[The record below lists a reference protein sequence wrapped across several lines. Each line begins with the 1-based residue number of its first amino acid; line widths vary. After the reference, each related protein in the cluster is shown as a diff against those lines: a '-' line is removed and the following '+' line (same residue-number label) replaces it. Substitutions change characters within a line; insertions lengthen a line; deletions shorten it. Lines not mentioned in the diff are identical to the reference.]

1 MAGNI
6 ADLLAEAESLGLLL
20 PHGAFEVHC
29 SHCHARLDPQ
39 GDCGTCGLIGRSAA
53 DLQRRGGSD
62 PERVGALL
70 AKAIGKRQAYSPAGG
85 KADRNTGGSAGGS
98 SA

>member
-1 MAGNI
+1 MAPDTK
-6 ADLLAEAESLGLLL
+6 ALLAQAESLGLLR

-39 GDCGTCGLIGRSAA
+39 GDCGTCGLIGRSATE
-53 DLQRRGGSD
+53 LERRGGSD
-62 PERVGALL
+62 PERVSAIL